1 MLLRAIL
8 APCCTAMW
16 SMRKASASLWI
27 ASQQE
32 VLRAAKQDTLPDTAR
47 ELLNFRSCGVLLV
60 GMEVHGGPVVS
71 NDIFLYIQYFSPDS
85 VSYRFS
91 YFQ

>member
-1 MLLRAIL
+1 
-8 APCCTAMW
+8 
-16 SMRKASASLWI
+16 MRKASASLWI

-71 NDIFLYIQYFSPDS
+71 NCIFLYTVYFLFGYGPLS
-85 VSYRFS
+85 VPEDLVWCSGPLPGK
-91 YFQ
+91 